1 MDKMKIQ
8 IGEYEVYAEGTIVSL
23 PDEPVKFFIEDLTFE
38 LLFKD
43 DNETSENKLE
53 IKPFDDQKGITL
65 TFTNFNNSLGTGN
78 VIPLPLGI
86 LNGKALFF
94 NFRIYALN
102 GEPDKGKTGKTIHYT
117 WLTKQKEVN
126 NG

>member
-1 MDKMKIQ
+1 MKIK

-23 PDEPVKFFIEDLTFE
+23 PEEPVRFFIEDLTFE

-43 DNETSENKLE
+43 DNETSEIKVE
-53 IKPFDDQKGITL
+53 AKPFDNNKGITL
-65 TFTNFNNSLGTGN
+65 ILTNFNNSLGTGN
-78 VIPLPLGI
+78 VKPLPLGFI
-86 LNGKALFF
+86 NDKTLFF
-94 NFRIYALN
+94 NYRIYALN

-117 WLTKQKEVN
+117 WLTRKKEVN